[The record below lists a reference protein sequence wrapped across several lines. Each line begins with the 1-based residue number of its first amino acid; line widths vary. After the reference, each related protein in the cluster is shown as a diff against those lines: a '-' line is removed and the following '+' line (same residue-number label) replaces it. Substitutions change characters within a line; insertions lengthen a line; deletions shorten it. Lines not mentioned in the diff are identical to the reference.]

1 MRKKSTSTTTTK
13 THSRSL
19 SPLTSLH
26 PQLFFNLRSVV
37 GGGAVGRGGAHELA
51 HAMAEGGEVCCWFR
65 VEWKDLRLRF
75 FWLALPRLSSESV
88 ADALALRGPLLL
100 SASKR
105 TRALSKNAAE
115 TRCQSAKPAGA

>member
-1 MRKKSTSTTTTK
+1 MNWRTRWPTAG
-13 THSRSL
+13 RSDVR
-19 SPLTSLH
+19 
-26 PQLFFNLRSVV
+26 F
-37 GGGAVGRGGAHELA
+37 
-51 HAMAEGGEVCCWFR
+51 GE
-65 VEWKDLRLRF
+65 EWKDLRLRF
-75 FWLALPRLSSESV
+75 FWLTLPRLSSESV